1 LLQSDNFS
9 SLTDEEKDQIKQQ
22 KRLAMNFIN
31 GLINLLNSELGETT
45 VNVNSSTN
53 EKIRFITKL
62 SKDLDQGF
70 SED

>member
-1 LLQSDNFS
+1 MQSDNFS
-9 SLTDEEKDQIKQQ
+9 SLTDEEKEQIKQQ

-31 GLINLLNSELGETT
+31 GLINLLTSELGETT

>member
-1 LLQSDNFS
+1 MLQSNNFS

-31 GLINLLNSELGETT
+31 GIINLLNSELGETT

>member
-1 LLQSDNFS
+1 MQSDNFS

-22 KRLAMNFIN
+22 KRLAINFIN

-53 EKIRFITKL
+53 EKSRFITKL

>member
-1 LLQSDNFS
+1 MQSDNFS

>member
-1 LLQSDNFS
+1 MQSDNFS

-22 KRLAMNFIN
+22 KRLAINFIN

>member
-1 LLQSDNFS
+1 MLQSDNFS

>member
-1 LLQSDNFS
+1 MQSDNFS

-62 SKDLDQGF
+62 SKDLDKGF

>member
-1 LLQSDNFS
+1 
-9 SLTDEEKDQIKQQ
+9 
-22 KRLAMNFIN
+22 MNFIN

-62 SKDLDQGF
+62 SKDLDKGF